1 MISLSELQH
10 VSISRD
16 PHGWHVTAATWGR
29 TVVAHDKKFLVA
41 LCKAIDFSG
50 PKDDGGKRVAA

>member
-1 MISLSELQH
+1 MISLSQLQH
-10 VSISRD
+10 VVMVRTAN
-16 PHGWHVTAATWGR
+16 GWHVTASTWGR
-29 TVVAHDKKFLVA
+29 TAIGEDEKFLVA